1 MLISFAPQPALWL
14 LASLTRGTLV
24 PTSGTFAQFGVY
36 FLDSRAVFS
45 HAGRLIEAR
54 TVPWVTPL
62 RDAAGVG
69 QSRPME
75 LRTLYPPIEPYDSGL
90 LDVGDGDRIYW
101 EVCGNPEGKPA
112 VMVHG
117 GPGGGC
123 SPAHRRQFDPEAYR
137 VVLFDQRNCGRS
149 EPHAKD
155 PEVSLEGNTTWN
167 LVADMERLREH
178 LGIERWLVFGG
189 SWGSALSLAY
199 AQTHPERVT
208 ELVLRG
214 IFMLRPFELYWFY
227 QEGASL
233 LFPDLWEKYVEPIP
247 EDEREDLISAFRE
260 RLESPDREVRV
271 AAAKAWA
278 TWEGSTLTL
287 RPDPELAG
295 GFAEPDYAVAFAR
308 IENHYFVNEG
318 FLEEDQ
324 LIRDVDRI
332 RHIPAVIIQGRYD
345 VCTPVATAWDL
356 HRAWPEAD
364 FHIVDDA
371 GHAYSEPGILH
382 RLIEATDRFAGK
394 G

>member
-1 MLISFAPQPALWL
+1 
-14 LASLTRGTLV
+14 
-24 PTSGTFAQFGVY
+24 
-36 FLDSRAVFS
+36 
-45 HAGRLIEAR
+45 
-54 TVPWVTPL
+54 
-62 RDAAGVG
+62 
-69 QSRPME
+69 ME

-90 LDVGDGDRIYW
+90 LEVGDGDRIYW

-137 VVLFDQRNCGRS
+137 IVLFDQRNCGRS

-155 PEVSLEGNTTWN
+155 PEVSLEANTTWN

-178 LGIERWLVFGG
+178 LGIERWLVFGELG
-189 SWGSALSLAY
+189 QRAVPGVRADASGAGDRAGAARHLHA
-199 AQTHPERVT
+199 AAVRAV
-208 ELVLRG
+208 LVLSG
-214 IFMLRPFELYWFY
+214 
-227 QEGASL
+227 GASL

-278 TWEGSTLTL
+278 TWEGSTVTL
-287 RPDPELAG
+287 RPDPELVG

-318 FLEEDQ
+318 FFEEDQ
-324 LIRDVDRI
+324 LIRDVDKI
-332 RHIPAVIIQGRYD
+332 RHIPAVIVQGRYD